1 MPTLL
6 LRLVGP
12 MQSWGT
18 TSRFDQRDTGKEP
31 SKSGVIGLLAA
42 AMGIDRNDDW
52 KKLEPLTLLSMGVR
66 HDRSGV
72 LKYDYQTVGQGIEE
86 IENWDGTTQIRSRMI
101 LANGK
106 YPTGDHL
113 GEGIQSY
120 RYYLA
125 DAAFLVGLEGDDR
138 SLLELASEKLKN
150 PVWPLALG
158 RKSYLPAEPIWLKDG
173 VQDVPLLDAFK
184 AYPWLGTRR
193 RWEDDAPEQLLVS
206 LDSTDGSGVL
216 KMDQPLSS
224 FAERRFGARFVRSEW
239 ITFPREVINVPE

>member
-42 AMGIDRNDDW
+42 AMGIDRKDGDTL
-52 KKLEPLTLLSMGVR
+52 KPLTSLSMGVR

-72 LKYDYQTVGQGIEE
+72 LECDYQTAGCADSDSV
-86 IENWDGTTQIRSRMI
+86 IR
-101 LANGK
+101 ANG
-106 YPTGDHL
+106 TFSED
-113 GEGIQSY
+113 GIVSQ

-125 DAAFLVGLEGDDR
+125 DATFLVALEGDDR
-138 SLLELASEKLKN
+138 DLLEKAHAKLKD
-150 PVWPLALG
+150 PTWPLALG
-158 RKSYLPAEPIWLKDG
+158 RKSYPPAEPIWIKDG
-173 VQDVPLLDAFK
+173 IKESSLLDTLK
-184 AYPWLGTRR
+184 SYPWLGNLR
-193 RWEDDAPEQLLVS
+193 RWEEEPPEQLLVS
-206 LDSTDGSGVL
+206 LESEDGSGVL

-239 ITFPREVINVPE
+239 IPFPPEVADVPE

>member
-42 AMGIDRNDDW
+42 AMGIDRTDW
-52 KKLEPLTLLSMGVR
+52 RKLEPLTYLSMGVR

-72 LKYDYQTVGQGIEE
+72 LKYDYQTVGQGTEE
-86 IENWDGTTQIRSRMI
+86 VESWDGTIQIRSRMI

-113 GEGIQSY
+113 GEGIQS
-120 RYYLA
+120 RRNYLA
-125 DAAFLVGLEGDDR
+125 DATFLVGLEGDDR
-138 SLLELASEKLKN
+138 DFLKLIHDKLKS
-150 PVWPLALG
+150 PAWPLALG
-158 RKSYLPAEPIWLKDG
+158 RKSYLPAEPIWIKDG
-173 VQDVPLLDAFK
+173 IKETNLLDTLKSF
-184 AYPWLGTRR
+184 PWLGTLRK
-193 RWEDDAPEQLLVS
+193 WEESPPEQLLISV
-206 LDSTDGSGVL
+206 DSDDGTGVL

-224 FAERRFGARFVRSEW
+224 FADRRFGARFVRSEW
-239 ITFPREVINVPE
+239 IPFPGEVANVPE

>member
-42 AMGIDRNDDW
+42 AMGIDRTEWDI
-52 KKLEPLTLLSMGVR
+52 LEPLTRLSMGVR

-72 LKYDYQTVGQGIEE
+72 LRSDYQTAGCANSDSV
-86 IENWDGTTQIRSRMI
+86 IR
-101 LANGK
+101 ANG
-106 YPTGDHL
+106 TFSDDGVVS
-113 GEGIQSY
+113 Q
-120 RYYLA
+120 RQYLA

-138 SLLELASEKLKN
+138 TLLEKAYGKLKN
-150 PVWPLALG
+150 PTWPLALG
-158 RKSYLPAEPIWLKDG
+158 RKSYVPAESVWIKDAI
-173 VQDVPLLDAFK
+173 QETSLLDTLK
-184 AYPWLGTRR
+184 TYPWLGNLR
-193 RWEDDAPEQLLVS
+193 RWEDEPPKQLLVS
-206 LDSTDGSGVL
+206 MESEDGTGVL

-224 FAERRFGARFVRSEW
+224 FADRRFGARFVRSEW
-239 ITFPREVINVPE
+239 IPFPREVINVPE